1 VRTPTC
7 PLQTRREKFRRIVR
21 VSVQLAILLL
31 LLWLLQDALSFHAA
45 LAEIQRS
52 VTEQTQQINGLNH
65 QMAGLTVKINGVVQQ
80 MNQQPVSTPTAAMS
94 QPSVDINPN
103 WAAAGL
109 LGILARFMPA
119 LAAI

>member
-21 VSVQLAILLL
+21 TSVQLAILLL
-31 LLWLLQDALSFHAA
+31 LLWLLQDVLSFHAA

-52 VTEQTQQINGLNH
+52 ITEQTQQINGLNH
-65 QMAGLTVKINGVVQQ
+65 QMTGLTVKINGVVQQ
-80 MNQQPVSTPTAAMS
+80 MNQQPASTPTAAAS

-109 LGILARFMPA
+109 LGILARFIPV
-119 LAAI
+119 LAF

>member
-21 VSVQLAILLL
+21 TSVQLAILLL

-65 QMAGLTVKINGVVQQ
+65 QMNGLVVKINGVVQQ
-80 MNQQPVSTPTAAMS
+80 MNQQPVTPAATS

-109 LGILARFMPA
+109 LGILARFIPV
-119 LAAI
+119 LAF

>member
-21 VSVQLAILLL
+21 VSVELAILLL

-65 QMAGLTVKINGVVQQ
+65 QMNGLVVKINGVVQQ
-80 MNQQPVSTPTAAMS
+80 MNQQPVTPTAP
-94 QPSVDINPN
+94 QPSVNINPN

-119 LAAI
+119 LAAL